1 MKKLAS
7 GLVFCCLLSSASAL
21 AAKPSPQLTYYADAY
36 ADHYQV
42 PKALVHAIIEQESSW
57 KPRALSDKGAA
68 GLMQLMPGTAVAYG
82 VRDRYSVTDNISG
95 GVQYLVN
102 LLRRF
107 NGEMRL
113 AVAAYYCGSRPLE
126 RRGLAYRNPDV
137 VTYVE
142 AVRRRYAR
150 QLREESIGRTSLS
163 PGRSVR

>member
-1 MKKLAS
+1 MRS
-7 GLVFCCLLSSASAL
+7 LVTGMLFVYWLSTASAL
-21 AAKPSPQLTYYADAY
+21 AANPSPQLTYYADAY

-42 PKALVHAIIEQESSW
+42 PRALVHAIIEQESSW
-57 KPRALSDKGAA
+57 KPRAFSDKGAA

-95 GVQYLVN
+95 GVQYLAD

-107 NGEMRL
+107 HREMRL
-113 AVAAYYCGSRPLE
+113 VVAAYYCGSRPLD

-137 VTYVE
+137 VAYVE

-150 QLREESIGRTSLS
+150 HLREESFRRTSLS
-163 PGRSVR
+163 PGGQ